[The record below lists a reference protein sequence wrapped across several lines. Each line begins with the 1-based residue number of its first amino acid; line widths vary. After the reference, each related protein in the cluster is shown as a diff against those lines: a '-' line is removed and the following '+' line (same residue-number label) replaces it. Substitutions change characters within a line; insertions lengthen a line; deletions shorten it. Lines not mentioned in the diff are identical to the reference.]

1 MIKPTPGCW
10 PSGQKALSQA
20 TCDAIDREPD
30 GGEILV
36 PAISALDIAVFVE
49 DVEPGLPANVRMAPV
64 AAGIASW
71 NLYCARSS
79 LARSDIAPE
88 AERHHGAH
96 VCLRRFASS
105 HAQIGN
111 VPMHCAI

>member
-1 MIKPTPGCW
+1 MIKPAPGCW

-36 PAISALDIAVFVE
+36 PAISALDMGAFVE

-64 AAGIASW
+64 VAESLAGIAI
-71 NLYCARSS
+71 ARDPLSPAPTSCWKLSVITVRTSTSAGS
-79 LARSDIAPE
+79 LQAMPR
-88 AERHHGAH
+88 
-96 VCLRRFASS
+96 
-105 HAQIGN
+105 
-111 VPMHCAI
+111 